1 MKLGPQ
7 RALFIH
13 EETGTL
19 EKFRPYAF
27 PGGEWLAGVAT
38 AMRARPQGTPVER
51 PAGTP
56 SAATP
61 KPAAAS
67 GDDFGFTG
75 TLGGGF
81 GGDEFNFA
89 KFLDDPP
96 ADSSPPDD
104 GKQ

>member
-1 MKLGPQ
+1 V
-7 RALFIH
+7 
-13 EETGTL
+13 GT
-19 EKFRPYAF
+19 
-27 PGGEWLAGVAT
+27 T
-38 AMRARPQGTPVER
+38 
-51 PAGTP
+51 

-61 KPAAAS
+61 KPAAAP

-96 ADSSPPDD
+96 ADGSPPDD
-104 GKQ
+104 AKQ